1 MPILLLI
8 VLLLMLQRPYL
19 VQGGFQSW
27 VKEGLGTKELKP
39 ETALTIL
46 NEVSD
51 IFLDFF
57 KVSPM
62 IAEAVPISLL
72 HCQKYKMS

>member
-27 VKEGLGTKELKP
+27 VKEGLRIKELKP

-72 HCQKYKMS
+72 HGQKYKMS